1 MQGCALHDDP
11 TLVTPMSTLSLTL
24 DTLAA
29 ALLPAGSQPAAQPA
43 LPLISSEQ
51 LFAHCKALL
60 IEHNGQQYRLQI
72 TKQNKLI
79 LTK

>member
-1 MQGCALHDDP
+1 MNNTP
-11 TLVTPMSTLSLTL
+11 TQTTVASTPST
-24 DTLAA
+24 A
-29 ALLPAGSQPAAQPA
+29 ALPAE
-43 LPLISSEQ
+43 LLDIISSDS
-51 LFAHCKALL
+51 LFAQRKALL

>member
-1 MQGCALHDDP
+1 MNNTP
-11 TLVTPMSTLSLTL
+11 TQTTVASTPST
-24 DTLAA
+24 
-29 ALLPAGSQPAAQPA
+29 PA
-43 LPLISSEQ
+43 LPAELLDIISSDS
-51 LFAHCKALL
+51 LFAQRKALL

>member
-1 MQGCALHDDP
+1 MHS
-11 TLVTPMSTLSLTL
+11 TPVNH
-24 DTLAA
+24 AA
-29 ALLPAGSQPAAQPA
+29 AQRVQEPA
-43 LPLISSEQ
+43 LSAELVDIISSDS
-51 LFAHCKALL
+51 LFAQRKALL

>member
-1 MQGCALHDDP
+1 MN
-11 TLVTPMSTLSLTL
+11 TTPVNHAT
-24 DTLAA
+24 
-29 ALLPAGSQPAAQPA
+29 AQRVQEPA
-43 LPLISSEQ
+43 LPAELVDIISSDS
-51 LFAHCKALL
+51 LFAQRKALL

>member
-1 MQGCALHDDP
+1 MNNTP
-11 TLVTPMSTLSLTL
+11 TQTTVPGTPN
-24 DTLAA
+24 A
-29 ALLPAGSQPAAQPA
+29 PA
-43 LPLISSEQ
+43 LPAELLDIISSDS
-51 LFAHCKALL
+51 LFAQRKALL

>member
-1 MQGCALHDDP
+1 MNSTP
-11 TLVTPMSTLSLTL
+11 TQTTVPGTPNAPA
-24 DTLAA
+24 LAA
-29 ALLPAGSQPAAQPA
+29 ELLDI
-43 LPLISSEQ
+43 ISSDS
-51 LFAHCKALL
+51 LFAQRKALL

>member
-1 MQGCALHDDP
+1 MQS
-11 TLVTPMSTLSLTL
+11 TPVNHATE
-24 DTLAA
+24 
-29 ALLPAGSQPAAQPA
+29 PRGQEPA
-43 LPLISSEQ
+43 LPAELLDVISSDS
-51 LFAHCKALL
+51 LFAQRKALL

>member
-1 MQGCALHDDP
+1 MRTP
-11 TLVTPMSTLSLTL
+11 TLSFEPIVQHALPGQAPL
-24 DTLAA
+24 LAEDI
-29 ALLPAGSQPAAQPA
+29 
-43 LPLISSEQ
+43 LPLISSDS
-51 LFAHCKALL
+51 LFVRHKALL

>member
-1 MQGCALHDDP
+1 M
-11 TLVTPMSTLSLTL
+11 TPMSTLSFPL
-24 DTLAA
+24 DTPVAVR
-29 ALLPAGSQPAAQPA
+29 LPANAQADPAMS
-43 LPLISSEQ
+43 PLIRSEQ
-51 LFAHCKALL
+51 LFADGKALL

>member
-1 MQGCALHDDP
+1 
-11 TLVTPMSTLSLTL
+11 MSTLSFSL
-24 DTLAA
+24 DSLAA
-29 ALLPAGSQPAAQPA
+29 GLLPQGVGAGTQADV
-43 LPLISSEQ
+43 PLISSEQ
-51 LFAHCKALL
+51 LFADCKALL

>member
-1 MQGCALHDDP
+1 MQS
-11 TLVTPMSTLSLTL
+11 TPVNHATESR
-24 DTLAA
+24 
-29 ALLPAGSQPAAQPA
+29 GQEPA
-43 LPLISSEQ
+43 LPAELLDIISSDS
-51 LFAHCKALL
+51 LFAQRKALL

>member
-1 MQGCALHDDP
+1 MHS
-11 TLVTPMSTLSLTL
+11 TPVNHATEPSV
-24 DTLAA
+24 
-29 ALLPAGSQPAAQPA
+29 QEPA
-43 LPLISSEQ
+43 LPAELVDIISSDS
-51 LFAHCKALL
+51 LFAQRKALL

>member
-1 MQGCALHDDP
+1 
-11 TLVTPMSTLSLTL
+11 MSTLSFSL
-24 DTLAA
+24 DSLAA
-29 ALLPAGSQPAAQPA
+29 GLLPQAANVGAQA
-43 LPLISSEQ
+43 EVPLISSEQ
-51 LFAHCKALL
+51 LFAQCKALL

>member
-1 MQGCALHDDP
+1 
-11 TLVTPMSTLSLTL
+11 MSTLSFSL
-24 DTLAA
+24 DSLAA
-29 ALLPAGSQPAAQPA
+29 GLLPQGAGVGAQA
-43 LPLISSEQ
+43 DVPLISSEQ
-51 LFAHCKALL
+51 LFADCKALL

>member
-1 MQGCALHDDP
+1 M
-11 TLVTPMSTLSLTL
+11 TPMSTLSFPL

-29 ALLPAGSQPAAQPA
+29 ARLPSAGQAEPPAA
-43 LPLISSEQ
+43 PLIRSEQ
-51 LFAHCKALL
+51 LFADGKALL

>member
-1 MQGCALHDDP
+1 MR
-11 TLVTPMSTLSLTL
+11 TTTLSF
-24 DTLAA
+24 D
-29 ALLPAGSQPAAQPA
+29 PAAQHA
-43 LPLISSEQ
+43 LPGHAPQLAEEHLPVLSSDS
-51 LFAHCKALL
+51 LFARHKALL

>member
-1 MQGCALHDDP
+1 
-11 TLVTPMSTLSLTL
+11 MSTLSFSL
-24 DTLAA
+24 DSLAA
-29 ALLPAGSQPAAQPA
+29 SLLPQAAGAGTQPDV
-43 LPLISSEQ
+43 PLIASHN
-51 LFAHCKALL
+51 LFGECKALL

>member
-1 MQGCALHDDP
+1 MNSTP
-11 TLVTPMSTLSLTL
+11 TQTAVADTPS
-24 DTLAA
+24 A
-29 ALLPAGSQPAAQPA
+29 PA
-43 LPLISSEQ
+43 LPAELVDIISSDS
-51 LFAHCKALL
+51 LFAQRKALL

>member
-1 MQGCALHDDP
+1 MNSTP
-11 TLVTPMSTLSLTL
+11 TQTTVASTPST
-24 DTLAA
+24 
-29 ALLPAGSQPAAQPA
+29 PA
-43 LPLISSEQ
+43 LPAELLDIISSDS
-51 LFAHCKALL
+51 LFAQRKALL

>member
-1 MQGCALHDDP
+1 
-11 TLVTPMSTLSLTL
+11 MSTLSFSLES
-24 DTLAA
+24 LAA
-29 ALLPAGSQPAAQPA
+29 GLLPPAAGAAAQA
-43 LPLISSEQ
+43 DVPLIASQ
-51 LFAHCKALL
+51 TLFGDCKALL